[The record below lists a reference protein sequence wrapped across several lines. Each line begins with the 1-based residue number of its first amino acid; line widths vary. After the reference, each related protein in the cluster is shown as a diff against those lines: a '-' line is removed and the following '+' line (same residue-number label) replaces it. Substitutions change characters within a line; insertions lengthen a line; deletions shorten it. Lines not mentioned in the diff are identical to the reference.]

1 MPTEWKKKLDKKEHS
16 WKKPKHNTMFVLCWY
31 IYAVYIHI
39 WMTEKKWDHM
49 KKRRCTNGV
58 IHYGMHYKM
67 PQCNEQVCGGEC

>member
-1 MPTEWKKKLDKKEHS
+1 MEKKQTRQKEHS

-39 WMTEKKWDHM
+39 WMREKNEIIW
-49 KKRRCTNGV
+49 KKRKCMNRIVNS
-58 IHYGMHYKM
+58 GMHYKM